1 MVASVRVI
9 PILLKIRVLDAEYW
23 FIGFFYTSIERHQL
37 PINAATNIVSA
48 YKGKTWRYDNLFH
61 QYQFICASSV

>member
-1 MVASVRVI
+1 MVPPVRVI
-9 PILLKIRVLDAEYW
+9 LVLLKIRVLDAEYW
-23 FIGFFYTSIERHQL
+23 FIGFFYKFIEHHL